1 MLSTKKVKWVA
12 ASGNP
17 TFIWIFSH
25 PRGIRQWLA
34 QRMLVK
40 PSYML
45 PEAIKAPGVALRR
58 LQYFD
63 LQFQEYVVRRGNSS
77 E

>member
-1 MLSTKKVKWVA
+1 VLSTKKVKWVA

-25 PRGIRQWLA
+25 LRGIRQWLA

-40 PSYML
+40 PSYMV
-45 PEAIKAPGVALRR
+45 PEATKAPGVALR

-63 LQFQEYVVRRGNSS
+63 PQFQEYVLRRGNSS